1 MKSKSTNLF
10 IEINNSNFI
19 FAVGLNEEDNKFQL
33 LHVNSVPIQGITDNR
48 ISDYDLICKI
58 FKKNIYDIE
67 QKFQTVF
74 KDVII
79 IIDNFDCSINNYSG
93 FKKLNGTQLVKD
105 NITYI
110 LNVLK
115 SKINEFENEKTILH
129 IFNTKF
135 LLDNKQ
141 IDNLPIG
148 LFGNFYSHE
157 LSFFLINSN
166 NLKNLENTIKECN
179 LKIKKILSKNF
190 IEGVGL
196 IDKNPSLESFFKIQI
211 NKNFSQVLFFEKSAI
226 KFIQNFNFGTNII
239 INDIAKVTALKV
251 EIIEKIIHNLNFSE
265 KQFTNEI
272 LEKEFFE
279 ENNFRKIEKKL
290 ILDIASAR
298 IEELS
303 EILLM
308 KNINVSTFKKQK
320 NPIFLFIDDK
330 LSKKSFLE
338 VFKIFFSN
346 KSEFELNIED
356 ENEIGKNF
364 EQVNKVVQYGW
375 KKEAI
380 PVIQEKKSIISR
392 LFNLIFN

>member
-10 IEINNSNFI
+10 IEINNSNFV
-19 FAVGLNEEDNKFQL
+19 FAVGLNEEDNKFEL

-157 LSFFLINSN
+157 LSFFLINRN

-179 LKIKKILSKNF
+179 LKIKKIVSKNF
-190 IEGVGL
+190 IEGVEL

-211 NKNFSQVLFFEKSAI
+211 NKNFSQLA
-226 KFIQNFNFGTNII
+226 NCDT
-239 INDIAKVTALKV
+239 KVA
-251 EIIEKIIHNLNFSE
+251 
-265 KQFTNEI
+265 
-272 LEKEFFE
+272 
-279 ENNFRKIEKKL
+279 
-290 ILDIASAR
+290 
-298 IEELS
+298 
-303 EILLM
+303 
-308 KNINVSTFKKQK
+308 
-320 NPIFLFIDDK
+320 
-330 LSKKSFLE
+330 
-338 VFKIFFSN
+338 
-346 KSEFELNIED
+346 
-356 ENEIGKNF
+356 
-364 EQVNKVVQYGW
+364 
-375 KKEAI
+375 
-380 PVIQEKKSIISR
+380 
-392 LFNLIFN
+392 